1 MVYENLRFVKVLKF
15 FLCWVFIGKLIE
27 DIFFYFE
34 IKKMGFICMFIGKII
49 KDSFFLKL
57 FWLYL
62 LLGNGI

>member
-1 MVYENLRFVKVLKF
+1 
-15 FLCWVFIGKLIE
+15 
-27 DIFFYFE
+27 
-34 IKKMGFICMFIGKII
+34 MGFICMFIGKII